1 MKSALIGFV
10 LTAAMLT
17 LSPGLLPSAW
27 SSPAEEGG
35 FAARHANENSAEIEA
50 QLGLDAS

>member
-17 LSPGLLPSAW
+17 LSPGLLPSVW
-27 SSPAEEGG
+27 SGSAEQSG
-35 FAARHANENSAEIEA
+35 FAARHANENSAELEA
-50 QLGLDAS
+50 QLGLGES